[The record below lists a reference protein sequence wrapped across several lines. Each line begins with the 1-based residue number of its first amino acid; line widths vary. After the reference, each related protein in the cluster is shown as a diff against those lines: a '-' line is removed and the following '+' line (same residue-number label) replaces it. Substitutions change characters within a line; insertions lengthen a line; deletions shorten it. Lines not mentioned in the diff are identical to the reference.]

1 MPVLVMI
8 LLMSAVTM
16 GSRIAGFFAVNEPKG
31 KVGRALHYLPFGLF
45 GAIVVTGLP
54 QGEEVSRFAVAAAMI
69 ATGAATWKKWPM
81 ILSIAAGLAAYFL
94 TSLVVRL

>member
-1 MPVLVMI
+1 MTMPVFVMI

-54 QGEEVSRFAVAAAMI
+54 QGPEVSRLAVAGALLVTGVAA
-69 ATGAATWKKWPM
+69 WKRWPM
-81 ILSIAAGLAAYFL
+81 ILSLAAGFAAYVFISL
-94 TSLVVRL
+94 T